1 VKIWKVILAT
11 VVIFAAGMFA
21 GVVAGRKTQP
31 PPPPAAKEPIP
42 PISSQQR
49 FYGRL
54 KKELQLT
61 PEQTNRIDKI
71 FAEGYEQV
79 KLIWD
84 LLNPELQ
91 KHRQEVYDKVRV
103 ALTPEQ
109 REKFE
114 KLIKERP
121 SMRKPDDGQRSRSPK
136 QGTNSSGAKGPP
148 PDGSP
153 QVEAPAK

>member
-1 VKIWKVILAT
+1 MKIWKVILAT

-21 GVVAGRKTQP
+21 GVVVGRKAQP
-31 PPPPAAKEPIP
+31 LPPAPKEPIP

-54 KKELQLT
+54 KNELQLT
-61 PEQTNRIDKI
+61 ADQTNRIDKI
-71 FAEGYEQV
+71 FAEGNEQV

-91 KHRQEVYDKVRV
+91 KHRQEVYERVRAV
-103 ALTPEQ
+103 LTPEQ

-114 KLIKERP
+114 KLVKERP
-121 SMRKPDDGQRSRSPK
+121 RKPEFNGQRPRSPK
-136 QGTNSSGAKGPP
+136 QGTNAGPKGPRPDAP
-148 PDGSP
+148 PKT
-153 QVEAPAK
+153 EAPAK

>member
-21 GVVAGRKTQP
+21 GVVAGRKTKALP
-31 PPPPAAKEPIP
+31 PPPIESIP
-42 PISSQQR
+42 QISAQQR
-49 FYGRL
+49 LYAHL

-61 PEQTNRIDKI
+61 TDQSNRIDKI
-71 FAEGYEQV
+71 FAEGNERV

-84 LLNPELQ
+84 LLNPELR
-91 KHRQEVYDKVRV
+91 KERQEVYDNVRA

-114 KLIKERP
+114 KLVKERP
-121 SMRKPDDGQRSRSPK
+121 PMRKPEFDGQRPRSQKP
-136 QGTNSSGAKGPP
+136 GTNAGAKGPRP
-148 PDGSP
+148 EDALKS
-153 QVEAPAK
+153 EAPTK

>member
-1 VKIWKVILAT
+1 MKIWKVILAT

-21 GVVAGRKTQP
+21 GLVAGRQTQP
-31 PPPPAAKEPIP
+31 VPPPAPKEPIP

-71 FAEGYEQV
+71 FAEGNEQV
-79 KLIWD
+79 KIIWD

-91 KHRQEVYDKVRV
+91 KHRQEVYDGVRA

-114 KLIKERP
+114 KLVKERP
-121 SMRKPDDGQRSRSPK
+121 MRKPDDGQRARPPK
-136 QGTNSSGAKGPP
+136 QGTNLSGVKAPTPDAPP
-148 PDGSP
+148 PMDL
-153 QVEAPAK
+153 PAK